1 MGPTTDEDTVS
12 PARSRCSGAVARAT
26 TPVGTLTRLVV
37 RDVKAHL
44 VNVSPQLRVT
54 GGEADDEDIFDLACT

>member
-1 MGPTTDEDTVS
+1 M
-12 PARSRCSGAVARAT
+12 
-26 TPVGTLTRLVV
+26 GTLTRLVV